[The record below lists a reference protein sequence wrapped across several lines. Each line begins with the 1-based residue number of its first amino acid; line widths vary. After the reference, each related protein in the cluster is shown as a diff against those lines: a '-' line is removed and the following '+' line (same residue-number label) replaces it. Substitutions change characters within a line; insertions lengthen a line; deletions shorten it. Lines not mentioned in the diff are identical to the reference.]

1 MLQMDQGDQS
11 FDVLYERQD
20 GNVSFLSG
28 IRNATYSSWVLWK
41 NKTQSRTC
49 ELSVHRKRLL
59 LACFILVGTSLALY
73 FLLNNKPSSCQE
85 TAKALPVLP
94 DVVNLSLVATTQN
107 SFTVTWE
114 RPEGNFDYYLID
126 VPDDHDTDI
135 GSSRKRIA
143 GSCANGAIIR
153 RDMTHVTCLQL
164 ETCSNVSFRVS
175 THITGPPER
184 TSHGVTLNG
193 IFIPAEDPVP
203 PGDITVVSSTPS
215 ETLIRWPPPENVFGA
230 AAEYIVMICDKFDVC
245 DGAENVRTCT
255 EYNPSEALLKFKS
268 AADTT
273 YCVLVFAI
281 VQCGTDV
288 AKSLPAAKQI
298 RTPIFA
304 LPEVRNLYVVSVA
317 DREVTLKWDK
327 PQIEFDYYCIDTA
340 AGREQQDQNATIRT
354 VGSCENSTIIHPNQ
368 NQVTR
373 RNFQACVNVTLTVR
387 IYRKGPPELLSLP
400 TTAHDVFIP
409 GQDLG
414 SPRNIIVKTQAD
426 GWAVLQWEPP
436 AKVDG
441 VLGKYIVKICN
452 SYKACVPT
460 DEMGNCTEY
469 RTSSSMLEVKDT
481 SAAYC
486 VLVTA
491 TSKCGDDVLESRPF
505 AKEVIM
511 SSAEHPPKSLFKW
524 VAWSGSNVPDNA
536 VLGGEDES
544 HPTYICRAR
553 HKEDIIPGKLV
564 PRYHKCYVSYDGFEH
579 EYNKSEVLVFERT
592 LEGSNCQLLA

>member
-298 RTPIFA
+298 RTPIF
-304 LPEVRNLYVVSVA
+304 
-317 DREVTLKWDK
+317 
-327 PQIEFDYYCIDTA
+327 
-340 AGREQQDQNATIRT
+340 
-354 VGSCENSTIIHPNQ
+354 
-368 NQVTR
+368 
-373 RNFQACVNVTLTVR
+373 
-387 IYRKGPPELLSLP
+387 
-400 TTAHDVFIP
+400 
-409 GQDLG
+409 DLG